1 MSSVR
6 WKLYK
11 MLVNSVFY
19 DKRYVDI
26 DKCMFIVAKIKYVN
40 SDRIYDICNKIN
52 FIIKL
57 YIFYNTW

>member
-19 DKRYVDI
+19 DKRYVHI
-26 DKCMFIVAKIKYVN
+26 DKCMFIVVKIKYVN
-40 SDRIYDICNKIN
+40 SDRICDICNKIN
-52 FIIKL
+52 FITKL